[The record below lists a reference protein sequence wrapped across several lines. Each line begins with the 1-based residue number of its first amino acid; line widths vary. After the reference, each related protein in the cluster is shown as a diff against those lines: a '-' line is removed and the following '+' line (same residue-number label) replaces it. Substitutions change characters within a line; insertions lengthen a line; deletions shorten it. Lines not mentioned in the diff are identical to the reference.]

1 MIGVTRLPRRKNVD
15 TMVSKMYTADDII
28 KLLAAQGYFANRKI
42 AYSVLN
48 ALQPD
53 SAPLLI
59 EGDPGV
65 GKTSLAKAVAAML
78 DIPLVRISCYEDITA
93 DKILYDY
100 DYQRQLLVVS
110 ALREKLNDQVKEM
123 PLGESIKAVAG
134 NTEFYGKEFLLDRP
148 VIKALTMPGRKVLLI
163 DEIDKADA
171 EIEHALLEMLADF
184 AITIPEYG
192 TISCKPEDRPIVF
205 LTSNNYR
212 ELSQPM
218 LRRCWYLYI
227 EQKSYEEVLDIISN
241 HIECSKDFLERVA
254 QGICKLQQA
263 DLKHP
268 VSISEG
274 IEWAKCLHE
283 VFCCQTAKDIDA
295 ALPYSIGALAKDRAD
310 ERKVLAILKT

>member
-1 MIGVTRLPRRKNVD
+1 MNLT
-15 TMVSKMYTADDII
+15 YTAEDII
-28 KLLAAQGYFANRKI
+28 RLLGEQGYFANKKI

-48 ALQPD
+48 AIRPQG
-53 SAPLLI
+53 APLLI

-65 GKTSLAKAVAAML
+65 GKTSLAKAVAKML
-78 DIPLVRISCYEDITA
+78 DVPLVRISCYEDITA

-110 ALREKLNDQVKEM
+110 ALREKLNEQVKDKS
-123 PLGESIKAVAG
+123 LGESIREIAG
-134 NTEFYGKEFLLDRP
+134 QTEFYGRDFLLERP
-148 VIKALTMPGRKVLLI
+148 VLKALTMPGRKVLLI

-171 EIEHALLEMLADF
+171 EIEHALLELLSDF

-192 TISCKPEDRPIVF
+192 AIDCKEEDRPIVF

-227 EQKSYEEVLDIISN
+227 EHKSYEEILTIITARVDA
-241 HIECSKDFLERVA
+241 SKGFCQRVA
-254 QGICKLQQA
+254 TGLQALQKT
-263 DLKHP
+263 DLKHM

-274 IEWAKCLHE
+274 IEWAKSLRT
-283 VFCCQTAKDIDA
+283 VFGCETAEDIDK
-295 ALPYSIGALAKDRAD
+295 ALPYAVGALAKDRAD
-310 ERKVLAILKT
+310 EKKILRALKNATGCDHA

>member
-1 MIGVTRLPRRKNVD
+1 MTVD
-15 TMVSKMYTADDII
+15 NII
-28 KLLAAQGYFANRKI
+28 KSLEKQGYFANRKI

-48 ALQPD
+48 AIQPD

-65 GKTSLAKAVAAML
+65 GKTSLAKAVANML
-78 DIPLVRISCYEDITA
+78 NIPLIRISCYEDITA

-110 ALREKLNDQVKEM
+110 ALREKLNAQVKDM
-123 PLGESIKAVAG
+123 SLGESIKAVAG
-134 NTEFYGKEFLLDRP
+134 NTEFYGPEFLLDRP

-171 EIEHALLEMLADF
+171 EIEHALLEMLSDF

-192 TISCKPEDRPIVF
+192 TIFCQPQDRPIVF

-227 EQKSYEEVLDIISN
+227 EQKSYEEILDIVSA
-241 HIECSKDFLERVA
+241 HVSGSKEFLERVA
-254 QGICKLQQA
+254 KSISKLQEI

-274 IEWAKCLHE
+274 IEWAKCLAE
-283 VFCCQTAKDIDA
+283 VFHCQSGKDIDTA
-295 ALPYSIGALAKDRAD
+295 IPYSVGALAKDHAD
-310 ERKVLAILKT
+310 ERKVLSVLQNVH

>member
-1 MIGVTRLPRRKNVD
+1 
-15 TMVSKMYTADDII
+15 MYTVDDII

-78 DIPLVRISCYEDITA
+78 DIPLVRISCYEDITT

-123 PLGESIKAVAG
+123 SLGESIKAVAG

-163 DEIDKADA
+163 DEVDKADA

-184 AITIPEYG
+184 A
-192 TISCKPEDRPIVF
+192 DR
-205 LTSNNYR
+205 
-212 ELSQPM
+212 
-218 LRRCWYLYI
+218 
-227 EQKSYEEVLDIISN
+227 KSV
-241 HIECSKDFLERVA
+241 V
-254 QGICKLQQA
+254 
-263 DLKHP
+263 
-268 VSISEG
+268 
-274 IEWAKCLHE
+274 
-283 VFCCQTAKDIDA
+283 
-295 ALPYSIGALAKDRAD
+295 
-310 ERKVLAILKT
+310 